1 MRVYADF
8 FGRLINPYIICFRK
22 RNGLRFF
29 ISRKKRRFTPPVD
42 LGGSAVKV
50 LRIAGLFS
58 RYNLRGPGK
67 RFFRRKRIFA
77 GRVRALYSF
86 KNSRHIFGKLS
97 LNILSV
103 VYTVILFGNLV
114 FLVAYPAGTG
124 IRAIVSRR
132 IQIGGIFFGRGLVKP
147 SDRLAP
153 GAQLVKLLHR
163 SELCPLRLCKLGIH
177 CFKAQRLFDV
187 FALIEPKDK
196 IVAFPHAVVHP
207 SGFGVKLGKLILILL
222 VQLVLLIL
230 LKYIY
235 KLVVSGAA
243 RLVKLI

>member
-58 RYNLRGPGK
+58 RY
-67 RFFRRKRIFA
+67 
-77 GRVRALYSF
+77 
-86 KNSRHIFGKLS
+86 NSRHIFGKLS